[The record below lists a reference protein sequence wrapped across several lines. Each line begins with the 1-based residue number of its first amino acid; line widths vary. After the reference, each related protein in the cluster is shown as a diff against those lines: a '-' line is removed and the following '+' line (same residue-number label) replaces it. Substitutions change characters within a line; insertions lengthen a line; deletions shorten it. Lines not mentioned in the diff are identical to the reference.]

1 MDRIKSLHQKK
12 KKEKI
17 DSIATSNWKHNLNM
31 RNSLETSSLRILII
45 DSIYQPG
52 DQKNRKISTNST
64 KWNQSLVNMEN
75 LLLLLLVNP
84 VCNNGDAST
93 SAKMHRVP
101 CNAYPFF
108 HFLFLAQE
116 HSPSLCKVDE
126 WRWRRIIF
134 FKRTFCE
141 SNTLIMMDTKEWD
154 KLVNRIGFI

>member
-31 RNSLETSSLRILII
+31 RSSFETSSLRILII

-101 CNAYPFF
+101 WMRTLSSISYFWHRNIPLLSAKW
-108 HFLFLAQE
+108 Q
-116 HSPSLCKVDE
+116 
-126 WRWRRIIF
+126 WRRIIF

>member
-1 MDRIKSLHQKK
+1 
-12 KKEKI
+12 
-17 DSIATSNWKHNLNM
+17 M
-31 RNSLETSSLRILII
+31 RNSFETSSLRILII

-116 HSPSLCKVDE
+116 HSPPLCKVDE

>member
-1 MDRIKSLHQKK
+1 
-12 KKEKI
+12 
-17 DSIATSNWKHNLNM
+17 M
-31 RNSLETSSLRILII
+31 RNSFETSSLRILII

-108 HFLFLAQE
+108 HFLFLPQE
-116 HSPSLCKVDE
+116 DSPPLCGRVAMEKDNS
-126 WRWRRIIF
+126 IF
-134 FKRTFCE
+134 FKQISCE
-141 SNTLIMMDTKEWD
+141 SNTLIMMDTKE
-154 KLVNRIGFI
+154 

>member
-1 MDRIKSLHQKK
+1 MDRIKKK
-12 KKEKI
+12 KKKKI

-31 RNSLETSSLRILII
+31 RSSFETSSLRILII

-108 HFLFLAQE
+108 HLLFLAQE
-116 HSPSLCKVDE
+116 HSPPLCKVAMEKDNS
-126 WRWRRIIF
+126 IF
-134 FKRTFCE
+134 FKQISCE

>member
-1 MDRIKSLHQKK
+1 
-12 KKEKI
+12 
-17 DSIATSNWKHNLNM
+17 M
-31 RNSLETSSLRILII
+31 RNSFETSSLRILII

-116 HSPSLCKVDE
+116 DSPPLCKVDE

>member
-1 MDRIKSLHQKK
+1 MDRIKKK
-12 KKEKI
+12 KKKKI

-31 RNSLETSSLRILII
+31 RSSLETSSLRILII

-116 HSPSLCKVDE
+116 DSPPLCKVDE

>member
-1 MDRIKSLHQKK
+1 
-12 KKEKI
+12 
-17 DSIATSNWKHNLNM
+17 M
-31 RNSLETSSLRILII
+31 RNSFETSSLRILII

-116 HSPSLCKVDE
+116 HSSPLCKVTMKKDNS
-126 WRWRRIIF
+126 IF

>member
-1 MDRIKSLHQKK
+1 
-12 KKEKI
+12 
-17 DSIATSNWKHNLNM
+17 M
-31 RNSLETSSLRILII
+31 RNSFETSSLRILII

-108 HFLFLAQE
+108 HFLFLTQE
-116 HSPSLCKVDE
+116 HSPPLCKVDE

>member
-1 MDRIKSLHQKK
+1 
-12 KKEKI
+12 
-17 DSIATSNWKHNLNM
+17 M
-31 RNSLETSSLRILII
+31 RSSFETSSLRILII

-126 WRWRRIIF
+126 WRWRRISF